1 MGATKEIALGHE
13 HACVIRASDSAVHCW
28 GRNVEGQIGNGTRAT
43 ECEVGAGSHNPGPD
57 GNQMTPYRVNL
68 CP

>member
-1 MGATKEIALGHE
+1 M
-13 HACVIRASDSAVHCW
+13 IRASDAAVHCW